1 MKPTKSSFLL
11 LASTTLWLSACGSE
25 PVGPSGPGQLEVT
38 LHSTD
43 TPTASAAAVVELTG
57 PGINAVTPVDGE
69 LFVGVAGNT
78 ARVVVLPE
86 QPGLIRF
93 LINVDDRSMP
103 PSTRLIEIADSENQL
118 QSTEGY
124 RFEFQPSAV
133 AVELKDA
140 R

>member
-1 MKPTKSSFLL
+1 
-11 LASTTLWLSACGSE
+11 
-25 PVGPSGPGQLEVT
+25 
-38 LHSTD
+38 
-43 TPTASAAAVVELTG
+43 
-57 PGINAVTPVDGE
+57 
-69 LFVGVAGNT
+69 
-78 ARVVVLPE
+78 VLPE
-86 QPGLIRF
+86 QPGLIRV

>member
-1 MKPTKSSFLL
+1 
-11 LASTTLWLSACGSE
+11 
-25 PVGPSGPGQLEVT
+25 
-38 LHSTD
+38 
-43 TPTASAAAVVELTG
+43 VVELTG